1 MKISNDPRATIVT
14 YSLGSCIGVTLY
26 DPVVKVGGLLH
37 YQLPDSGLN
46 AQDAQRDPCR
56 YADTAIPVFF
66 RTAYRLGALKR
77 RLKVIMVG
85 GSNLMDQNSQF
96 DIGQRNYLA
105 ARKLFYRNNVLTDF
119 EDIGGSSYR
128 TVRLDLASGH
138 TVITGPG
145 RRKRV
150 DVVAKGVSGMGNH
163 KCPRRQ
169 FGIV

>member
-1 MKISNDPRATIVT
+1 MEIVVGVSDMKISNDPRATIVT

-46 AQDAQRDPCR
+46 VKNAQREPCR
-56 YADTAIPVFF
+56 YADTAIPAFF
-66 RTAYRLGALKR
+66 RTAYRLGALKQ
-77 RLKVIMVG
+77 RLKVVMVG
-85 GSNLMDQNSQF
+85 GSSLMDENSHF

-128 TVRLDLASGH
+128 TVRLELESGR
-138 TVITGPG
+138 TIITGPS
-145 RRKRV
+145 RRAPLSV
-150 DVVAKGVSGMGNH
+150 
-163 KCPRRQ
+163 
-169 FGIV
+169 